1 MIPTDELVA
10 MSDDNLSAQLVHYR
24 SIKVFWDDA
33 DRATVASL
41 IEQLQAEVARRAKE
55 QP

>member
-1 MIPTDELVA
+1 MIPTDQLIA
-10 MSDDNLSAQLVHYR
+10 MSDDNLSVQLLHYR

-33 DRATVASL
+33 DRAKVASL
-41 IEQLQAEVARRAKE
+41 IEQLQAEVERRAKE